1 MSWATPA
8 DVTDAWIGD
17 DVPDDAAKIQLGIGK
32 AERELRRRVPDLVS
46 RIDAEGDLVPPVTEL
61 VDTARDVVVAMV
73 TRVFRNPTGTRQKN
87 STTTTGPFSE
97 TVSETVGGSSPGTL
111 EPTSDELAKLQ
122 GRRNTGA
129 FTVSMLP
136 AGSPFASERDPLW
149 WVSL

>member
-17 DVPDDAAKIQLGIGK
+17 DVPDDAVKVQLWIDK
-32 AERELRRRVPDLVS
+32 AERELRRRVPDLMA
-46 RIDAEGDLVPPVTEL
+46 RIDAEAALEPPLTDL

-97 TVSETVGGSSPGTL
+97 TVTETVGGSSPGTL
-111 EPTSDELAKLQ
+111 EPTGDELAKLQ

-129 FTVSMLP
+129 YTVSMLP
-136 AGSPFASERDPLW
+136 ASSPFLAERDPLW